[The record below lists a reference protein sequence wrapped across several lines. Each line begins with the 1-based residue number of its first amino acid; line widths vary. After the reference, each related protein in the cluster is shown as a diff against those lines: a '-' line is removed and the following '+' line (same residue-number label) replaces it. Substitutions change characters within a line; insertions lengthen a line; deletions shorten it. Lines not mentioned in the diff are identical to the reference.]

1 MKPLETLATFSDSD
15 LVAVLKHLDDEA
27 LNEFAFGVVEMD
39 LSMTVLRYNAAECRA
54 SGLPP
59 ERVLGR
65 HFFKHVAPCSNNAL
79 VAGRFGTDGLDV
91 MFPYTFALRMK
102 PVPVTLRLL
111 ECHAAQRCWLLVN
124 WHG

>member
-1 MKPLETLATFSDSD
+1 MNRLESQIAFDSPA
-15 LVAVLKHLDDEA
+15 LPGLLGRLDDEA
-27 LNEFAFGVVEMD
+27 LDELSFGVVEMD
-39 LSMTVLRYNAAECRA
+39 MSMTVLRYNAAESEA

-59 ERVLGR
+59 QRVIGR
-65 HFFKHVAPCSNNAL
+65 HFFQQVAPCSNNAL

-91 MFPYTFALRMK
+91 TFPYTFALRMK

-111 ECHAAQRCWLLVN
+111 ESQIDQRRWLLVR

>member
-1 MKPLETLATFSDSD
+1 MKPLETLASFADPD
-15 LVAVLKHLDDEA
+15 LVSVLGRLDDQA
-27 LNEFAFGVVEMD
+27 LNELTFGVVEMD
-39 LSMTVLRYNAAECRA
+39 MSMTVLRYNAAESRA

-65 HFFKHVAPCSNNAL
+65 QFFKQVAPCSNNAL
-79 VAGRFGTDGLDV
+79 VAGRFGHDGLDAT
-91 MFPYTFALRMK
+91 FPYTFALRMK